1 VTLAAGA
8 RVLLV
13 KGMRVDM
20 QIDFSAYKK
29 FQADSRILSTGE
41 VK

>member
-1 VTLAAGA
+1 VTLTADA

>member
-1 VTLAAGA
+1 
-8 RVLLV
+8 
-13 KGMRVDM
+13 M
-20 QIDFSAYKK
+20 QIDYSAYKK